1 VKGILN
7 SVTVKRVVFIM
18 MVLLTACARKE
29 RIPKD
34 VLPPD
39 QMVKVL
45 SELYVNEEKV
55 NRLNMRRDSSE
66 TVFAALK
73 DRMFTKL
80 QVSDSVFKRSFNYYM
95 DHPVEME
102 KVYSALVDSLNLR
115 EQRAPETQPKAATTV
130 Q

>member
-1 VKGILN
+1 
-7 SVTVKRVVFIM
+7 M
-18 MVLLTACARKE
+18 MALLAACSGKDRT
-29 RIPKD
+29 PKD
-34 VLPPD
+34 ILPPD
-39 QMVKVL
+39 EMVRVL
-45 SELYVNEEKV
+45 SEVYINEEKV
-55 NRLNMRRDSSE
+55 NRLNMRRDSAE

-80 QVSDSVFKRSFNYYM
+80 HVPDSVFKRSFDYYM

-115 EQRAPETQPKAATTV
+115 EQRAPDTQPKAAIE